1 MAYEFKRLA
10 DVEALRE
17 VPENATVL
25 AEVNGSIK
33 RVPGNGLGGSGNGIV
48 IVMED
53 PNASPRSS
61 GNVTPVYTFTANMD
75 FADAIAAFR
84 NHEITSVVVY
94 GLNSVMNPSA
104 PNAAAAAAAGAVEG
118 YQVMDIAAMA
128 DMTSMAG
135 IDCLVVNTLMSQ
147 MRLYWTANG
156 ISTEA
161 PGSRPV

>member
-53 PNASPRSS
+53 PNASPKTFV
-61 GNVTPVYTFTANMD
+61 NVTPVYTFTANID
-75 FADAIAAFR
+75 FADAMASFR

-104 PNAAAAAAAGAVEG
+104 PNAAAGAVKD

-135 IDCLVVNTLMSQ
+135 IDCLVVTILMSQ
-147 MRLYWTANG
+147 MELYWTANG

-161 PGSRPV
+161 PGGGGAV

>member
-10 DVEALRE
+10 DVEALSE

-33 RVPGNGLGGSGNGIV
+33 RVPGNGLGGSGNGNGIV
-48 IVMED
+48 IVMDD
-53 PNASPRSS
+53 PNASPRTLAA
-61 GNVTPVYTFTANMD
+61 GPVTPVYTFKANMD

-94 GLNSVMNPSA
+94 GLNSVMSPSS
-104 PNAAAAAAAGAVEG
+104 PNSTAGTVED

-128 DMTSMAG
+128 DITSMAG
-135 IDCLVVNTLMSQ
+135 IDCLMVNTLMSQ
-147 MRLYWTANG
+147 MDLYWTASG
-156 ISTEA
+156 ISTEV
-161 PGSRPV
+161 PGNK

>member
-48 IVMED
+48 FVMED
-53 PNASPRSS
+53 PNASPRRS

-104 PNAAAAAAAGAVEG
+104 PYAAAGAVED

-135 IDCLVVNTLMSQ
+135 IDCLMVNTLMSQ

-161 PGSRPV
+161 PGSTPV